1 MKASHVCMI
10 AILLNKNSISFSLL
24 YGEYVWPLELST
36 SVMLLFALIYE
47 DKGGPRKYT
56 PSDI

>member
-1 MKASHVCMI
+1 MI
-10 AILLNKNSISFSLL
+10 GILLNKNSISFSTLC
-24 YGEYVWPLELST
+24 GEYVWPLDLST

-56 PSDI
+56 PRDI

>member
-47 DKGGPRKYT
+47 DKGGPKKYT